1 MYAPKW
7 AWFGAVFIA
16 LTLLLA
22 HGGCSSKRGTPSV
35 EKQPRRSVAK
45 KEFTPM
51 RRQAAEIQGAKINVQ
66 WRDSAGR
73 PMLMVA
79 AENLEGKEVGQ
90 KVVLQ
95 KAVCRFYQDGKLSAT
110 MTAPRIEADGEK
122 RTLMA
127 SGGVM
132 VKTPGGESYARSD
145 SALWEA
151 ARRTIHGKGNVVV
164 MWRGAELTGD
174 EFVADMELG
183 RIQII
188 SKSNG
193 KGRLR

>member
-35 EKQPRRSVAK
+35 EQQPRRSIAK
-45 KEFTPM
+45 KGFTPM
-51 RRQAAEIQGAKINVQ
+51 RRKAVEIQGAKINVQ

-73 PMLMVA
+73 PMLMVT
-79 AENLEGKEVGQ
+79 AESMQGEEAGQ

-95 KAVCRFYQDGKLSAT
+95 KAVCRLYRDGKLSAT
-110 MTAPRIEADGEK
+110 MTAPKIEADGEK
-122 RTLMA
+122 RTLTA
-127 SGGVM
+127 SGGVL
-132 VKTPGGESYARSD
+132 VKASDGEGCARSN
-145 SALWEA
+145 SARWEA
-151 ARRTIHGKGNVVV
+151 DRRTIRGKGNVVV
-164 MWRGAELTGD
+164 SWRGAELTGD
-174 EFVADMELG
+174 EFTADTELG
-183 RIQII
+183 RIKII